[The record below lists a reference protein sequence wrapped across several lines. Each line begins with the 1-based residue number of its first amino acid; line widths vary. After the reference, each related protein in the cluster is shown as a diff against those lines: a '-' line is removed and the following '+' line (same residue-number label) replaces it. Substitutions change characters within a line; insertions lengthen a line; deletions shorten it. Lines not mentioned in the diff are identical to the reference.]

1 MATFW
6 YDICNDYTLQ
16 IRMDQNDPSDLHL
29 YTTEV
34 RATEEEDD
42 YSLTIFIDD
51 EEEEVY
57 LLSSSPDLHD
67 VNLFS
72 A

>member
-29 YTTEV
+29 YTTEK
-34 RATEEEDD
+34 RATLEDD
-42 YSLTIFIDD
+42 YSLTIFSDD

-57 LLSSSPDLHD
+57 LLSSSPDLHNH
-67 VNLFS
+67 NLFS